1 MGTTIADF
9 FRDGCFDYFTEDQ
22 EELMHLFEQMT
33 PEQQQRLLAFA
44 DGLGSDL

>member
-22 EELMHLFEQMT
+22 EELMRLFEQMT
-33 PEQQQRLLAFA
+33 SEQQQRLLAFA